1 MTATLPSLDPHTTGP
16 KTLILSLC
24 AASLAVR
31 HGPAIDQLEGAAC
44 TAGAFGRGEWG
55 RTMFCKVTRS
65 RKSAVKDPKTCFGL
79 PSQ

>member
-16 KTLILSLC
+16 KTLVLSLR
-24 AASLAVR
+24 AASLACATGR
-31 HGPAIDQLEGAAC
+31 QSISSKELPALQEH
-44 TAGAFGRGEWG
+44 FGRGEWG